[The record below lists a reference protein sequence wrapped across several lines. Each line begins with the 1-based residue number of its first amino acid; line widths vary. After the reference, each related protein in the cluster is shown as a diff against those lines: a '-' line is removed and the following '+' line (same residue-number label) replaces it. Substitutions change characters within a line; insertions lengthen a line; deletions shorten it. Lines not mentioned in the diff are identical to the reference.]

1 MLWIEPLLLIAAG
14 ILAASSLII
23 AKKPDA
29 KQLIEKIAPF
39 QATLGIILLG
49 WGLYNFFIVVGPGLM
64 IKFLSA
70 FPLLGITLWG
80 MLVSSILLG
89 IMFGMPM
96 VAKMSAGGAAKGE
109 QMAKKMA
116 PFQVII
122 GLVAIGS
129 AILAILYNLGIL
141 KITM

>member
-14 ILAASSLII
+14 ILAASSLIL

-29 KQLIEKIAPF
+29 KQMIDKIAPY

-49 WGLYNFFIVVGPGLM
+49 WGLYNFIIVVGPGAMVKILTA
-64 IKFLSA
+64 L
-70 FPLLGITLWG
+70 PLLGITLWG

-109 QMAKKMA
+109 QMAKKLA

-129 AILAILYNLGIL
+129 SLLAILYNLGIL
-141 KITM
+141 KPF

>member
-29 KQLIEKIAPF
+29 KALIEKIAPF

-64 IKFLSA
+64 IKFLTA

-96 VAKMSAGGAAKGE
+96 VAKLSAGGAAKGE

-122 GLVAIGS
+122 GLIAIGS
-129 AILAILYNLGIL
+129 SILAILYNLGIL
-141 KITM
+141 KIAM

>member
-29 KQLIEKIAPF
+29 KAMIDKIAPY
-39 QATLGIILLG
+39 QAMLGIILLI
-49 WGLYNFFIVVGPGLM
+49 WGLYNFFINIGPGWM
-64 IKFLSA
+64 IKILSA
-70 FPLLGITLWG
+70 APLLGITLWG

-109 QMAKKMA
+109 QMAKKLA
-116 PFQVII
+116 PFQTLI

-129 AILAILYNLGIL
+129 ALLGILYNLNIL
-141 KITM
+141 KVG